1 MLLLNRFGGTMEIA
15 DSKFIKNINRAI
27 ILEEIIKNEPV
38 SRSDLAKITG
48 LNKVTISSQ
57 ISDLLDEK
65 LLIEKKSENSP
76 GTSGGKKPFLLFL
89 NKKCAYS
96 LGLELKKDSI
106 SSVLTNLNGE
116 ITQKEAF
123 SVKKTSP
130 EFIADKIEEI
140 FKYYTKSIK
149 NSKFGIIGLSV
160 GVHGKIDKNNIII
173 ECNNLKWKNIN
184 LKKMLQKKFPDLNIN
199 IKNNNYF
206 SVLAE
211 KSFYDIPNDPFIFLN
226 MSAGIG
232 MGIVIDNN
240 ILLGVN
246 GLSGEA
252 GHVSIELN
260 GRKCYCGRRGCWE
273 TYACEN
279 AFFKDLK
286 ELKKKNISYDK
297 FSKMLDNNE
306 IDEEITALLADYE
319 NYIYSGLLSIINIF
333 DPKLILIY
341 NRILII
347 YPALVKKLKK
357 KIYKYNKIE
366 ASIELSELKEDSCCL
381 GACISNI
388 LGFLNINFLK
398 LKK

>member
-1 MLLLNRFGGTMEIA
+1 MEIA
-15 DSKFIKNINRAI
+15 DSKFIKNINRAV
-27 ILEEIIKNEPV
+27 ILQEIIKNEPV

-57 ISDLLDEK
+57 IADLIDEK
-65 LLIEKKSENSP
+65 LLVEKKSENSP
-76 GTSGGKKPFLLFL
+76 GTSGGKKPILLFL
-89 NKKCAYS
+89 NKKCAFS
-96 LGLELKKDSI
+96 LGLELKKNSV

-116 ITQKEAF
+116 IVQKEIF
-123 SVKKTSP
+123 PVKKTSP
-130 EFIADKIEEI
+130 EFIADKIAEI
-140 FKYYTKSIK
+140 YEYHSKAVK
-149 NSKFGIIGLSV
+149 NSKYGIIGLAV
-160 GVHGKIDKNNIII
+160 GIHGKIDKNDVII

-184 LKKMLQKKFPDLNIN
+184 LKKMMQKKFPDININ

-211 KSFYDIPNDPFIFLN
+211 KSCYDIPDSPFIYLN

-232 MGIVIDNN
+232 SGIVIDNN

-252 GHVSIELN
+252 GHISIEMN
-260 GRKCYCGRRGCWE
+260 GRKCYCGRKGCWE
-273 TYACEN
+273 TYACES
-279 AFFKDLK
+279 AFLKDLSDLKNKSFSYEKFLKTIHNK
-286 ELKKKNISYDK
+286 EK
-297 FSKMLDNNE
+297 
-306 IDEEITALLADYE
+306 DEDTASLLSDYE

-341 NRILII
+341 NRILDL
-347 YPALVKKLKK
+347 YPVLIKNLKK
-357 KIYKYNKIE
+357 RIYKYNKIE
-366 ASIELSELKEDSCCL
+366 IDIELSELKEDSCCL

-388 LGFLNINFLK
+388 LDFLNINFLK

>member
-1 MLLLNRFGGTMEIA
+1 MEIA

-27 ILEEIIKNEPV
+27 ILEEIVKNEPV

-48 LNKVTISSQ
+48 LNKVTVSSQ

-65 LLIEKKSENSP
+65 LLVEKKSENSP
-76 GTSGGKKPFLLFL
+76 GISGGKKPILLSL

-106 SSVLTNLNGE
+106 SSILTNLNGE
-116 ITQKEAF
+116 IINKETF
-123 SVKKTSP
+123 PVKKTSP
-130 EFIADKIEEI
+130 EFIVNKIEEI
-140 FKYYTKSIK
+140 FKHYTKNIK

-160 GVHGKIDKNNIII
+160 GVHGKIDKTDIII

-184 LKKMLQKKFPDLNIN
+184 LKKMLQKTFPDLSIN

-211 KSFYDIPNDPFIFLN
+211 KSFYDIPDAPFIYLN

-232 MGIVIDNN
+232 SGIVIDNN

-246 GLSGEA
+246 GLSSEA
-252 GHVSIELN
+252 GHISIELN
-260 GRKCYCGRRGCWE
+260 GRKCYCGRKGCWE
-273 TYACEN
+273 TYACEK
-279 AFFKDLK
+279 AFLKDLS
-286 ELKKKNISYDK
+286 ELKKKNISYEK
-297 FSKMLDNNE
+297 FFKLVDDNE
-306 IDEEITALLADYE
+306 KDEDITALLADYE

-341 NRILII
+341 NRILNI
-347 YPALVKKLKK
+347 YPALIKNLKK

-366 ASIELSELKEDSCCL
+366 TSIELSELKEDSCCL

-388 LGFLNINFLK
+388 LGFLNISSLK

>member
-1 MLLLNRFGGTMEIA
+1 MEIA

-27 ILEEIIKNEPV
+27 ILEEIVKNEPV

-48 LNKVTISSQ
+48 LNKVTVSSQ

-65 LLIEKKSENSP
+65 LLVEKKSENSP
-76 GTSGGKKPFLLFL
+76 GISGGKKPVLLSL

-106 SSVLTNLNGE
+106 SSILTNLNGE
-116 ITQKEAF
+116 IINKETF
-123 SVKKTSP
+123 PVKKTSP
-130 EFIADKIEEI
+130 EFIVNKIEEI
-140 FKYYTKSIK
+140 FKHYTKNIK

-160 GVHGKIDKNNIII
+160 GVHGKIDKTDIII

-184 LKKMLQKKFPDLNIN
+184 LKKMLQKTFPDLSIN

-211 KSFYDIPNDPFIFLN
+211 KSFYDIPDAPFIYLN

-232 MGIVIDNN
+232 SGIVIDNN

-246 GLSGEA
+246 GLSSEA
-252 GHVSIELN
+252 GHISIELN
-260 GRKCYCGRRGCWE
+260 GRKCYCGRKGCWE
-273 TYACEN
+273 TYACEK
-279 AFFKDLK
+279 AFLKDLS
-286 ELKKKNISYDK
+286 ELKKKNISYEK
-297 FSKMLDNNE
+297 FFKLVDDNE
-306 IDEEITALLADYE
+306 KDEDITALLADYE

-341 NRILII
+341 NRILNI
-347 YPALVKKLKK
+347 YPALVKNLKK

-366 ASIELSELKEDSCCL
+366 TSIELSELKEDSCCL

-388 LGFLNINFLK
+388 LGFLNISFLK

>member
-1 MLLLNRFGGTMEIA
+1 MEIA
-15 DSKFIKNINRAI
+15 DSKFIKNINRAV

-48 LNKVTISSQ
+48 LNKVTVSSQ

-65 LLIEKKSENSP
+65 LLIEKKSETSP
-76 GTSGGKKPFLLFL
+76 GTSGGKKPILLFL

-96 LGLELKKDSI
+96 LGLELKKASVSSI
-106 SSVLTNLNGE
+106 LTNLNGE
-116 ITQKEAF
+116 IIHKETF
-123 SVKKTSP
+123 PVKKTSP

-140 FKYYTKSIK
+140 FDYYTKNIK
-149 NSKFGIIGLSV
+149 NSKYGIIGLAV
-160 GVHGKIDKNNIII
+160 GIHGKIDKNDIII

-184 LKKMLQKKFPDLNIN
+184 LKKMLQKKFPDLSIN
-199 IKNNNYF
+199 IRNNNYF

-211 KSFYDIPNDPFIFLN
+211 KSFYDIPDAPFIYLN

-232 MGIVIDNN
+232 SGIVIDNN

-252 GHVSIELN
+252 GHISIELN
-260 GRKCYCGRRGCWE
+260 GRKCYCGRKGCWE
-273 TYACEN
+273 TYACEGV
-279 AFFKDLK
+279 FLKDLG
-286 ELKKKNISYDK
+286 ELKKKNISYEK
-297 FSKMLDNNE
+297 FLKISDNKE
-306 IDEEITALLADYE
+306 KDEDIISLLSDYE

-341 NRILII
+341 NRILDV
-347 YPALVKKLKK
+347 YPALVKNLKK
-357 KIYKYNKIE
+357 KIYKHNKIE
-366 ASIELSELKEDSCCL
+366 IDIELSELREDSCGL

-388 LGFLNINFLK
+388 LEFLNINFIK

>member
-27 ILEEIIKNEPV
+27 ILEEIVKNEPV

-48 LNKVTISSQ
+48 LNKVTVSSQ

-76 GTSGGKKPFLLFL
+76 GTSGGKKPILLFL

-184 LKKMLQKKFPDLNIN
+184 LKKNPDSEN
-199 IKNNNYF
+199 
-206 SVLAE
+206 A
-211 KSFYDIPNDPFIFLN
+211 
-226 MSAGIG
+226 
-232 MGIVIDNN
+232 N
-240 ILLGVN
+240 ILKFFCRKMKQIKQI
-246 GLSGEA
+246 LSKI
-252 GHVSIELN
+252 H
-260 GRKCYCGRRGCWE
+260 
-273 TYACEN
+273 
-279 AFFKDLK
+279 
-286 ELKKKNISYDK
+286 
-297 FSKMLDNNE
+297 
-306 IDEEITALLADYE
+306 
-319 NYIYSGLLSIINIF
+319 IF
-333 DPKLILIY
+333 
-341 NRILII
+341 
-347 YPALVKKLKK
+347 
-357 KIYKYNKIE
+357 
-366 ASIELSELKEDSCCL
+366 
-381 GACISNI
+381 
-388 LGFLNINFLK
+388 
-398 LKK
+398 

>member
-1 MLLLNRFGGTMEIA
+1 MEIA

-48 LNKVTISSQ
+48 LNKVTVSSQ

-76 GTSGGKKPFLLFL
+76 GTSGGKKPILLFL

-96 LGLELKKDSI
+96 LGLELNKDSV
-106 SSVLTNLNGE
+106 SSILANLNGE
-116 ITQKEAF
+116 ITHKETF
-123 SVKKTSP
+123 PLKKTSP
-130 EFIADKIEEI
+130 EFITDKIGEI
-140 FKYYTKSIK
+140 FEYYTKTIK
-149 NSKFGIIGLSV
+149 NSKYGIIGLSV
-160 GVHGKIDKNNIII
+160 GVHGKIDKNDTII

-184 LKKMLQKKFPDLNIN
+184 LKKMLQKRLPDLNIN

-211 KSFYDIPNDPFIFLN
+211 KSFYDIPNDPFIYLN

-232 MGIVIDNN
+232 LGIVIDNN

-252 GHVSIELN
+252 GHLSIELN
-260 GRKCYCGRRGCWE
+260 GRKCYCGRKGCWE
-273 TYACEN
+273 TYACES
-279 AFFKDLK
+279 AFLKDLS

-297 FSKMLDNNE
+297 FLKIVDNKRK
-306 IDEEITALLADYE
+306 DEDITGLLADYE
-319 NYIYSGLLSIINIF
+319 TYIYSGLLSIINIF
-333 DPKLILIY
+333 DPKLILVY
-341 NRILII
+341 NRILEV
-347 YPALVKKLKK
+347 YPTLIKNLKK
-357 KIYKYNKIE
+357 KIYRYNKIE
-366 ASIELSELKEDSCCL
+366 VDIKLTDLKEDACCL

-388 LGFLNINFLK
+388 LDFLNINFLK

>member
-1 MLLLNRFGGTMEIA
+1 MEIA

-27 ILEEIIKNEPV
+27 ILEEIVKNEPV

-48 LNKVTISSQ
+48 LNKVTVSSQ

-65 LLIEKKSENSP
+65 LLVEKKSENSP
-76 GTSGGKKPFLLFL
+76 GISGGKKPILLSL

-106 SSVLTNLNGE
+106 SSILTNLNGE
-116 ITQKEAF
+116 IINKETF
-123 SVKKTSP
+123 PVKKTSP
-130 EFIADKIEEI
+130 EFIVNKIEEI
-140 FKYYTKSIK
+140 FKHYTKNIK

-160 GVHGKIDKNNIII
+160 GVHGKIDKTDIII

-184 LKKMLQKKFPDLNIN
+184 LKKMLQKTFPDLSIN

-211 KSFYDIPNDPFIFLN
+211 KSFYDIPDAPFIYLN

-232 MGIVIDNN
+232 SGIVIDNN

-246 GLSGEA
+246 GLSSEA
-252 GHVSIELN
+252 GHISIELN
-260 GRKCYCGRRGCWE
+260 GRKCYCGRKGCWE
-273 TYACEN
+273 TYACEK
-279 AFFKDLK
+279 AFLKDLS
-286 ELKKKNISYDK
+286 ELKKKNISYEK
-297 FSKMLDNNE
+297 FFKLVDDNE
-306 IDEEITALLADYE
+306 KDEDITALLADYE

-341 NRILII
+341 NRILNI
-347 YPALVKKLKK
+347 YPALVKNLKK

-366 ASIELSELKEDSCCL
+366 TSIELSELKEDSCCL

-388 LGFLNINFLK
+388 LGFLNISFLK